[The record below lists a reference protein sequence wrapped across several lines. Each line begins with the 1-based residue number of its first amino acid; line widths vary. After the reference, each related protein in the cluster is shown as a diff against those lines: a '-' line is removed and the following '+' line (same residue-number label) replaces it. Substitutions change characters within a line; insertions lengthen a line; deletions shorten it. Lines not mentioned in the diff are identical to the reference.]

1 MSSWIS
7 TIECF
12 IFDDENHTSYDLI
25 IGRDILKSLGIEM
38 NFAREE
44 IIWRNVTLPFTSRG
58 KIPSIREPEAIRE
71 AEDSLFLKDPSYK

>member
-12 IFDDENHTSYDLI
+12 LFDDESHTSYDLI
-25 IGRDILKSLGIEM
+25 IGRDILKPLGIEM

-44 IIWRNVTLPFTSRG
+44 IIWRNVTLLFTSRG